1 MKEKYVLT
9 RAKKYCENNKLRFTE
24 PRKKVLSL
32 LANTHSPFGAYK
44 IKNLLSSG
52 KEQPNPPT
60 IYRAIE
66 FWEKHGFI
74 HRVESLNAYIVCCQ
88 NHQHENFCIFICDN
102 CNITKELCLKDNL
115 ISTNNFK
122 ENGFTAH
129 SYTTEIRGKCSKC
142 I

>member
-1 MKEKYVLT
+1 MKEESILT

-24 PRKKVLSL
+24 PRQNILSL
-32 LANTHSPFGAYK
+32 LAKSNEPLGAYK
-44 IKNLLSSG
+44 IKELLSLG
-52 KEQPNPPT
+52 KEKPNPPT

-88 NHQHENFCIFICDN
+88 NHKHKNFCIFICDN
-102 CNITKELCLKDNL
+102 CKITKEIYLKENL
-115 ISTNNFK
+115 ISTKNLK
-122 ENGFTAH
+122 ENDFTVH
-129 SYTTEIRGKCSKC
+129 SYNTEISGKCSKC